1 MKKHQEQG
9 NVVEVVIIVVLVL
22 AVVGLVVWRF
32 MDTGKKAD
40 EDTAK
45 QTTSET
51 ANTENAQPD
60 ATSAS
65 NEGYV
70 VIEDW
75 SVKIPLSSSLK
86 DLSYT
91 HKKGY
96 TLFTSTTLASF
107 CSSEN
112 GESNQVIVQRGKAED
127 AVLTETGG
135 NSTSIREYLEGN
147 PGALYIKVG
156 DYYFIQPAFR
166 GASCAMTS
174 EDMTVESR
182 SYQAIVEAL
191 GKMVQ
196 R

>member
-1 MKKHQEQG
+1 MGKKSEKG
-9 NVVEVVIIVVLVL
+9 NVIELVIIAVLVL
-22 AVVGLVVWRF
+22 AVVGLTVWRF
-32 MDTGKKAD
+32 VDTSKKAD

-45 QTTSET
+45 QTASET
-51 ANTENAQPD
+51 ANTENAQLD
-60 ATSAS
+60 AASAS

-75 SVKIPLSSSLK
+75 GVKIPLSSSLK

-107 CSSEN
+107 CSGEN
-112 GESNQVIVQRGKAED
+112 SESNQVIVQRGKAED
-127 AVLTETGG
+127 TVSSSMGDS
-135 NSTSIREYLEGN
+135 STSIRDYLDSN
-147 PGALYIKVG
+147 PEALYAKVG
-156 DYYFIQPAFR
+156 NYYYVQPGFR
-166 GASCAMTS
+166 GASCAMTN
-174 EDMTVESR
+174 EDMAAESR
-182 SYQAIVEAL
+182 HHQAIVEAL